1 MPKRYNS
8 ESPAAGSNAAAKN
21 NLRAIFA
28 AVMAE
33 VPVRMLF
40 GHNTN
45 VTVDGTVFHV
55 QTEDR
60 GVTTAIIDTTV
71 HCRGRVLHRRTNKY
85 HDLLPLDADREQ
97 ALKVRLDDQHHSV
110 VEELRNGVLQI
121 TAPPMPPPRPA
132 GGSAPLVSG
141 LPEKIPVKAQP
152 VVPVPAPQ
160 TKIIAIEMLNPR
172 TWLTGKHATLYL
184 VARHKE
190 GGAPA
195 GNARVTARVAG
206 AAEPTEVATNTSVDG
221 HAHLEFEMP
230 RLVSEDAALVIEAV
244 CGGASGRLRFQ
255 LRAKPKMPAVG

>member
-97 ALKVRLDDQHHSV
+97 ALKLSLDDQHHTV
-110 VEELRNGVLQI
+110 VDELRNGVLQV
-121 TAPPMPPPRPA
+121 TAPPMPPPPPTPPPPPFA
-132 GGSAPLVSG
+132 GSAPLVTV
-141 LPEKIPVKAQP
+141 LPEKPPK
-152 VVPVPAPQ
+152 
-160 TKIIAIEMLNPR
+160 NP
-172 TWLTGKHATLYL
+172 H
-184 VARHKE
+184 
-190 GGAPA
+190 P
-195 GNARVTARVAG
+195 TA
-206 AAEPTEVATNTSVDG
+206 
-221 HAHLEFEMP
+221 
-230 RLVSEDAALVIEAV
+230 
-244 CGGASGRLRFQ
+244 
-255 LRAKPKMPAVG
+255 